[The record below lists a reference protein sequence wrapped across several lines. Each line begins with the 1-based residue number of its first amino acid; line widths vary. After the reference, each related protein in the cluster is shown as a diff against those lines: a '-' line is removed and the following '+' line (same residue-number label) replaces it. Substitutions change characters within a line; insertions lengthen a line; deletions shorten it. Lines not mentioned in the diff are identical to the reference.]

1 MKTGT
6 LMSPRPRTP
15 RPPRSPRPKAGQLRR
30 QFLEKPLEPR
40 GPQPGVPSRFLSIS
54 SLKRLQTPG
63 SQSPTGPAR
72 GPREKGAAG
81 PLSSHSTW
89 KSQPTCRRIRDPP
102 RRWIWKGL
110 HFLGP
115 LERSKSPGAPL
126 RARTQKRL
134 IFQNL
139 LESSLQLVC
148 QGSPSAGCLN
158 SKVCVLS
165 SFAPAWRPRVPPRL
179 QALPLSF
186 QLLLGSCRF

>member
-15 RPPRSPRPKAGQLRR
+15 RPPRSPRPEVGQPR
-30 QFLEKPLEPR
+30 QFLETPLEPQ
-40 GPQPGVPSRFLSIS
+40 GPQQGVPSRFLSIS
-54 SLKRLQTPG
+54 SLKHLQRPG
-63 SQSPTGPAR
+63 SQSPMGPAR

-81 PLSSHSTW
+81 PPTSHSTW
-89 KSQPTCRRIRDPP
+89 KSQPTCRRSRDPP

-110 HFLGP
+110 HFPGP

-139 LESSLQLVC
+139 LESSLPLVC

-186 QLLLGSCRF
+186 RLLLGSCRF